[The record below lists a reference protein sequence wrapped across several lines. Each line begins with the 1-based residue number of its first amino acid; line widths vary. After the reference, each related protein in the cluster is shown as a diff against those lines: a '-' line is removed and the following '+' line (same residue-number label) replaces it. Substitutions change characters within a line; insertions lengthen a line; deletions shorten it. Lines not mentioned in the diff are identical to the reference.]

1 MPHFNESSALLFKRC
16 IEAGIDSPAELANIM
31 GNASVE
37 TDGFRT
43 MHERLG
49 YSSVDNVIGAVK
61 SAAVR
66 YTRDEIQTA
75 VDSHDPKEIAKVL
88 YEGRA
93 DLGNNT
99 PGDGYRF
106 HGRGYFQYTGRDNYT
121 TFGNKFGVDLANN
134 PDQAADP
141 EMAAKLAIAY
151 WKDKVPEKYREDAKH
166 AGAIINGGPN
176 GAEARVTQSN
186 HWKGTISQELIDSV
200 KEGQLSVG
208 QLATLGIDSTVRKGD
223 HGARVKQLQTS
234 LRQLG
239 YTDDHG
245 QPLHLDGDFGP
256 STLNAVKAFQRDH
269 GLSDDGIAGADTQRA
284 LMHEAIQHINL
295 QQSALTAL
303 TLDQSQHPGH
313 PMFQQALAGIGQLD
327 QAQGRATDFRSYNL
341 SGALALAARKEGL
354 ERIDQVILSEDA
366 SRAIAVQGD
375 IRSPLRRFADV
386 DVVSGV
392 STPLAQSST
401 DWSQWQVPGMRN
413 MQAPAALMQS
423 ADVPVNQPSL
433 QR

>member
-16 IEAGIDSPAELANIM
+16 IEEGIDSPAELANIM

-49 YSSVDNVIGAVK
+49 YSSVDSITSKVK

-66 YTRDEIQTA
+66 YTRDEIQAA
-75 VDSHDPKEIAKVL
+75 VDSHDPKEVAKVL
-88 YEGRA
+88 YENRT
-93 DLGNNT
+93 DLGNAT

-134 PDQAADP
+134 PDLAADP
-141 EMAAKLAIAY
+141 ETAAKLAIAY
-151 WKDKVPEKYREDAKH
+151 WKDKVPEKYREDAKQ
-166 AGAIINGGPN
+166 AGYHINGGSN
-176 GAEARVTQSN
+176 SAEARVARSN
-186 HWKGTISQELIDSV
+186 QWKSTISQELIDSV
-200 KEGQLSVG
+200 KEGNLSIG
-208 QLATLGIDSTVRKGD
+208 QLATLGVGSTMRKGH
-223 HGARVKQLQTS
+223 HGVQVEQLQTS

-239 YTDDHG
+239 YTDGHG
-245 QPLHLDGDFGP
+245 QALHPDGDFGP
-256 STLNAVKAFQRDH
+256 STLNAVKAFQRGH

-284 LMHEAIQHINL
+284 LMHEALQHITL
-295 QQSALTAL
+295 QKSALTAL

-313 PMFQQALAGIGQLD
+313 PMFQQALAGIGKLD

-341 SGALALAARKEGL
+341 SGALALAASKEGL

-366 SRAIAVQGD
+366 SRAIAVQDD
-375 IRSPLRRFADV
+375 IRSPLRRFAVV
-386 DVVSGV
+386 DVMSGI
-392 STPLAQSST
+392 STPLVQSST
-401 DWSQWQVPGMRN
+401 DWSQFQVQGTQNMR
-413 MQAPAALMQS
+413 ALTPLMQS
-423 ADVPVNQPSL
+423 ADAQVAQPSM

>member
-37 TDGFRT
+37 TGGFHT

-49 YSSVDNVIGAVK
+49 YSSVDNITSKVK

-66 YTRDEIQTA
+66 YTRDEIQAA

-93 DLGNNT
+93 DLGNTT

-166 AGAIINGGPN
+166 AGLIINGGSN
-176 GAEARVTQSN
+176 GAEARVAQSN
-186 HWKGTISQELIDSV
+186 YWKDTISQELVDSV
-200 KEGQLSVG
+200 KEGKLSVG
-208 QLATLGIDSTVRKGD
+208 QLATLGVGSTMRKGH
-223 HGARVKQLQTS
+223 HGAEVEQLQTS

-239 YTDDHG
+239 YTDDRG
-245 QPLHLDGDFGP
+245 QPLNPDGDFGP

-269 GLSDDGIAGADTQRA
+269 GLSDDGIAGAGTQRA
-284 LMHEAIQHINL
+284 LMHEALQHINL
-295 QQSALTAL
+295 QKSALTAL
-303 TLDQSQHPGH
+303 TLDHSQHPGH
-313 PMFQQALAGIGQLD
+313 PMFQQALAGVGQLD

-354 ERIDQVILSEDA
+354 ERIDQVLLSKDA

-375 IRSPLRRFADV
+375 MHSPLRRFADV
-386 DVVSGV
+386 DVVSGI

-401 DWSQWQVPGMRN
+401 DWSQFQVPEKQN
-413 MQAPAALMQS
+413 VQAPTPLMQS
-423 ADVPVNQPSL
+423 ADVQAAQPSM